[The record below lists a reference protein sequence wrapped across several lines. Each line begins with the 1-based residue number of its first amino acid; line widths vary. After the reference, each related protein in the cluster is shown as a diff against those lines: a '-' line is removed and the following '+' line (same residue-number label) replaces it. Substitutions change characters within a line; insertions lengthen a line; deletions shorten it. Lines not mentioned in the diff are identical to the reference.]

1 MIYRLARPLR
11 QLLALALLVVAVGA
25 VCLMTIVPLASKILD
40 QKDRIE
46 YERTV
51 LGRLNSEKI
60 DDVGSVDSMQQAI
73 SNRIGG
79 LAIPGESESI
89 RIAAVQSQLMELLGR
104 NNVKPRSSRNLPGRD
119 RSGLRLVGLQVQLT
133 AQIENLQAALLAIE
147 AHKPYLFVDA
157 MHVTVATV
165 AGSVGEDIRGLLDVR
180 LDVFG
185 VEYQPKGP

>member
-60 DDVGSVDSMQQAI
+60 DEVGSVDSMQQAI

-147 AHKPYLFVDA
+147 AHKPYLFVGA